1 AKDKAVT
8 GLTKGVLNQFVSNI
22 SQNVEEILAL
32 KSFPTFRQTLRL
44 QCITI
49 SVGPWTGPVQWTTT
63 GLDQSSPVPVL
74 TGTGPK

>member
-1 AKDKAVT
+1 NKIHWSDWP
-8 GLTKGVLNQFVSNI
+8 LDLNQQSIV
-22 SQNVEEILAL
+22 
-32 KSFPTFRQTLRL
+32 
-44 QCITI
+44 I